1 MLKFPK
7 FKQIYLIIYQGLGLI
22 LSIIDLIY
30 WDQLLKLI
38 YHFPITPT
46 FSLLSTY
53 SLNLNQLK

>member
-46 FSLLSTY
+46 FSLLST
-53 SLNLNQLK
+53 L